1 MSIDYLFS
9 TYHAPLD
16 DFVDRTRE
24 VSRLLTYVESGCRV
38 CTVHGLGGVGKSALA
53 FRLAHAEAKAPRR
66 TIWVSLTNAP
76 SVDELLNGLLSLFP
90 DRDTRSN
97 RTPTEQLI
105 TCLTNEACFVVLD
118 NLEVLLDSERFSN
131 EFRPAYEDYGTL
143 LSCLASDPHRST
155 VLITSRENP
164 SFLRERS
171 TTVRTLHLQGLP
183 KVPARTL
190 LARRGLRGDVRLRG
204 DLVSKYDGNP
214 LAIQLASDLILD
226 IHDGSIARFI
236 ESGEFVFGELEGLF
250 HQHFERLTSEER
262 MVLFR
267 LAAARRPLTVREIS
281 ADSRAGSGTA
291 GTSLQR
297 LRRRSLIQES
307 EGCFYL
313 QYMIQ
318 EFVTARL
325 NLDCVQEVLT
335 GRPDVLCRFAL
346 VDAGAPEHVREAQ
359 RRFLSGPMMN
369 MLQDRLGSATQVA
382 PRLLALL
389 DASRIGSDAYGTF
402 LAANALS
409 VHHAWTSDLS
419 GLDLSRL
426 VLRRLDLSELRLS
439 HADARQTEFAGC
451 RFPGIYHYV
460 FALEFSPE
468 GTVAAIG
475 QSGGSVILVN
485 VPDGTR
491 LRTLPWQADWIRAV
505 AYSPDGSRLACADE
519 RGRLRVWDLA
529 TNLPT
534 DFAGHDRQTR
544 SVVFSAD
551 GRTLFSAG
559 EDRRILAWS
568 VVPRETEPQ
577 VLCRMDAE
585 IWSLHSAPTAPLLA
599 AACDE
604 ACLRV
609 WDTST
614 GEEVLLA
621 GGERVAGRCVKF
633 STDGRHVFV
642 GCDDGVIRVWSM
654 ESRSLVAELPGH
666 TSSVWALAV
675 TRTPSG
681 DVLIT
686 GSHDETI
693 RVWSIA
699 DPSAARCERVISSLN
714 GPVWP
719 VAADSDGHY
728 FATVGRNSTIR
739 FWDVANAECLEIL
752 SGSSGTLL
760 GVASSPDGRLIAS
773 GGHDQ
778 IVRVWNPDTG
788 ECLGEL
794 RGHTAGVRALAFH
807 PEGELLATAGEDWDV
822 RLWDLTTNQLSA
834 VLTGSRNWLWTVVF
848 EPNGHSVA
856 AAGADA
862 IIRIWDVQGRGGV
875 QTLVG
880 HEARVRAVQY
890 TSDGRRMV
898 SVGEDGQTRLWE
910 IAAGESE
917 LLGIVEC
924 HVTSVC
930 VLDDRMCVTGG
941 SDGILRVWDLES
953 RTLRGQTRGHSG
965 AILSILAQPGGTTFV
980 SAGQDGYL
988 RSWTSEGL
996 RLRDVSP
1003 TPSGTIRSIAWHA
1016 GGTHIGA
1023 VGSDEAIRSYVYP
1036 DLGESEVIRVAR
1048 QFEGFDI
1055 SRCRGITPA
1064 ELSSLTALGAV
1075 ESHLPTSSV
1084 VAQRATVPPP
1094 TPEPQPSPLPSS
1106 TRRARMFISYSHR
1119 DDELRS
1125 QLEKHLSLLRWR
1137 GLLDSWSD
1145 RQIRVGEEWSGAI
1158 DDNLES
1164 ADIILL
1170 LVSSDF
1176 LASDFCRD
1184 IEMRRAME
1192 RHHEGTARVVPV
1204 LLRAC
1209 DWHGF
1214 PFGALQALPRDCR
1227 PVTAWPNPDAAFTDV
1242 AVWLRIALEDIVQSP
1257 REHGTSTERTEP

>member
-1 MSIDYLFS
+1 MPIDYLFS
-9 TYHAPLD
+9 TYHTPPD

-24 VSRLLTYVESGCRV
+24 VSKLLSYVESGCKV

-53 FRLAHAEAKAPRR
+53 YRLAHTGTKKPRR

-76 SVDELLNGLLSLFP
+76 SLDELLHGILSLFP
-90 DRDTRSN
+90 DRDTRSDG
-97 RTPTEQLI
+97 TPTEQLVS
-105 TCLTNEACFVVLD
+105 CLTAEACFVVLD

-131 EFRPAYEDYGTL
+131 EFRPAYEEYGSL
-143 LSCLASDPHRST
+143 LSRLASEPHRST

-164 SFLRERS
+164 SFLRERN
-171 TTVRTLHLQGLP
+171 TAVRTLHLQGLP

-204 DLVSKYDGNP
+204 ELVSKYDGNP

-226 IHDGSIARFI
+226 IHDGSIARFV

-250 HQHFERLTSEER
+250 HQHFDRLTNDER

-281 ADSRAGSGTA
+281 ADSRVGSGSA
-291 GTSLQR
+291 GTLLQR

-307 EGCFYL
+307 DGSFHL

-318 EFVTARL
+318 EFVTTRL
-325 NLDCVQEVLT
+325 NQECVEEVHT
-335 GRPDVLCRFAL
+335 GRPDVLCQFAL

-359 RRFLSGPMMN
+359 RRFLSEPMMS
-369 MLQDRLGSATQVA
+369 MLQDRLGSATQVV

-389 DASRIGSDAYGTF
+389 DVSRIGHEAYGTF

-409 VHHAWTSDLS
+409 IHHSWTSDLT
-419 GLDLSRL
+419 GFDLSRL

-439 HADARQTEFAGC
+439 RADARQTEFAGC

-460 FALEFSPE
+460 FAIEFSPE
-468 GTVAAIG
+468 GKVAAIG
-475 QSGGSVILVN
+475 QSGGSVVLVN

-491 LRTLPWQADWIRAV
+491 LTSLPWQADWIRTV
-505 AYSPDGSRLACADE
+505 AYSPDGGRLACADE
-519 RGRLRVWDLA
+519 RGRLRVWDLT

-534 DFAGHDRQTR
+534 DFTGHERQTR
-544 SVVFSAD
+544 SVVFSSD

-559 EDRRILAWS
+559 EDRRVLAWS
-568 VVPRETEPQ
+568 VAPREEEPR
-577 VLCRMDAE
+577 VLCRLDAE
-585 IWSLHSAPTAPLLA
+585 VWSLHSAPASPLIA

-604 ACLRV
+604 VCLRV
-609 WDTST
+609 WDTVS
-614 GEEVLLA
+614 GEEIRLE
-621 GGERVAGRCVKF
+621 GDQRVSGRCVKF

-642 GCDDGVIRVWSM
+642 GCDDGVIRVWNM
-654 ESRSLVAELPGH
+654 ESRSLVAALPGH
-666 TSSVWALAV
+666 TASIWSLTV
-675 TRTPSG
+675 TRATAG
-681 DVLIT
+681 DILIT

-693 RVWSIA
+693 RMWNVS
-699 DPSAARCERVISSLN
+699 DPAAAHCERVISSLN

-719 VAADSDGHY
+719 VAADSDGQY

-739 FWDVANAECLEIL
+739 FWDIANAECLEVL
-752 SGSSGTLL
+752 AGSSGTLL
-760 GVASSPDGRLIAS
+760 GVAASSDGRLIAT

-778 IVRVWNPDTG
+778 LVRVWEPESG
-788 ECLGEL
+788 ECLAEL

-807 PEGELLATAGEDWDV
+807 PESELLATAGEDWDV
-822 RLWDLTTNQLSA
+822 RLWDLRTNQLSA

-856 AAGADA
+856 AAGADGL
-862 IIRIWDVQGRGGV
+862 IRIWGVQGQGGM
-875 QTLVG
+875 QTLSG
-880 HEARVRAVQY
+880 HEARVRAIQY
-890 TSDGRRMV
+890 TSDGLRLV
-898 SVGEDGQTRLWE
+898 SVGEDGQTRLWQ
-910 IAAGESE
+910 IASGESE
-917 LLGIVEC
+917 LLGTVDG
-924 HVTSVC
+924 HVTSLC
-930 VLDDRMCVTGG
+930 VLGSRLCVTGG
-941 SDGILRVWDLES
+941 SDGVLRLWDLES
-953 RTLRGQTRGHSG
+953 RTLCGQARGHDG
-965 AILSILAQPGGTTFV
+965 AILSLLAAPGDSTFL

-988 RSWTSEGL
+988 RSWTADGL
-996 RLRDVSP
+996 RLRGVSS

-1016 GGTHIGA
+1016 DGTRIAA
-1023 VGSDEAIRSYVYP
+1023 VGSDEAIRSYSHP
-1036 DLGESEVIRVAR
+1036 ELGEAETMRVAR

-1055 SRCRGITPA
+1055 SGCRGITPA

-1075 ESHLPTSSV
+1075 ESPSSAASLIRQR
-1084 VAQRATVPPP
+1084 VAVPQPEPGPAAVPP
-1094 TPEPQPSPLPSS
+1094 SA
-1106 TRRARMFISYSHR
+1106 RGARMFISYSHR

-1125 QLEKHLSLLRWR
+1125 QLERHLSLLRWR

-1158 DDNLES
+1158 DENLES

-1170 LVSSDF
+1170 LISSDF

-1242 AVWLRIALEDIVQSP
+1242 AVWLRTVLEDIVRSP
-1257 REHGTSTERTEP
+1257 RVHGTTTERTES